1 VNGARKIV
9 VDVDVTDCHLEGCRR
24 IATDLFVPKMPLGEP
39 VLWCC
44 LPGGGASRA
53 YFDLDVPRGAGEYS
67 MARFAAERGI
77 VVLTIDPPGVGES
90 DAPRDGYEL
99 TPSRVA
105 DVVEFVVRDVTAR
118 LEAGEVE
125 EAPRL
130 PMRTTMGLGHSAGA
144 LLIVA
149 QQARFA
155 TYSALVGMMALI
167 PGSMKPELERIKVP
181 TLVAMGDRDIAG
193 SVAALPVQLPECRD
207 LTLLTLP
214 NTGHN
219 HNRYDSRF
227 RLWTRLLGWTDGL
240 TAFTGE

>member
-1 VNGARKIV
+1 MNGARKIV

-67 MARFAAERGI
+67 MARFAAERRP
-77 VVLTIDPPGVGES
+77 LK
-90 DAPRDGYEL
+90 DALSKIE
-99 TPSRVA
+99 T
-105 DVVEFVVRDVTAR
+105 R
-118 LEAGEVE
+118 L
-125 EAPRL
+125 L
-130 PMRTTMGLGHSAGA
+130 
-144 LLIVA
+144 
-149 QQARFA
+149 
-155 TYSALVGMMALI
+155 ALVGMMALI

-207 LTLLTLP
+207 LTLLILP